1 MRKSLEAIS
10 LIALVVLFWITWQA
24 LNGQVPLPGR
34 IPTHFDATGNPNGWG
49 PPSTLWLLPV
59 VAAGLYLLIS
69 ILAQFPKAFNYPVR
83 LTVENQARLAAL
95 TLQMI
100 GWLKVELVCLFAWIQ
115 WSIIESIRQGAGKLS
130 PALVPAFLAAVFATL
145 GWHIA
150 AMFRAARAE

>member
-10 LIALVVLFWITWQA
+10 LIALAVLFWITWQA
-24 LNGQVPLPGR
+24 LNGPVPLPGR
-34 IPTHFDATGNPNGWG
+34 IPTHFDAAGNPNGWG

-69 ILAQFPKAFNYPVR
+69 ILAQFPRAFNYPVR

-100 GWLKVELVCLFAWIQ
+100 AWLKVELVCLFAWIQ
-115 WSIIESIRQGAGKLS
+115 WSIIESIRQGEGKLS
-130 PALVPAFLAAVFATL
+130 PALVPVFLTAVFATL

-150 AMFRAARAE
+150 AMFRAARTE